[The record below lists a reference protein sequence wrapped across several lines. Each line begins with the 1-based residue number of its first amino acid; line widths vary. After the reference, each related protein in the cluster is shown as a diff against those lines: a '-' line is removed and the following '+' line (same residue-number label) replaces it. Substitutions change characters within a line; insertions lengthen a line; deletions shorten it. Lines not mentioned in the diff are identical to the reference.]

1 METSILKSEVF
12 FFVATVALVL
22 ITFFLAVGLIYIL
35 TILHTLRQIIKNVK
49 TGTDMAVSG
58 AGDLRDS
65 IKNGS
70 FKFATLWKLYKNIKR
85 KK

>member
-1 METSILKSEVF
+1 MDSSILKSEVF

-35 TILHTLRQIIKNVK
+35 TILHTLKQIVKNVK

-58 AGDLRDS
+58 AGELRDS
-65 IKNGS
+65 LKNGS
-70 FKFATLWKLYKNIKR
+70 FKFATLWKLFKIN
-85 KK
+85 KKKK

>member
-35 TILHTLRQIIKNVK
+35 TILHTLKQIVRNVK
-49 TGTDMAVSG
+49 T
-58 AGDLRDS
+58 DS
-65 IKNGS
+65 E
-70 FKFATLWKLYKNIKR
+70 
-85 KK
+85 KKGN